1 MIDPST
7 GMLVPD
13 RAAPRRTRPL
23 WLRAGMVTA
32 SFVALLYVIEAIDV
46 ASGLRL
52 DNAGIEPRDVDGL
65 KGIAFA
71 PLLHHGWDHLFAN
84 TGPIL
89 VLGFVVM
96 MSGIGRGLAATAI
109 IWIVGGF
116 GTWLTGGA
124 LSIHVGASGLVFGWL
139 AYLIVR
145 GVFTRSLLQLLLGVL
160 VLLVYGSVLWGVL
173 PGQEGISW
181 QGHLF
186 GAVAGVLAAWIL
198 ASDVRRARRSGTAAV
213 LSPR

>member
-1 MIDPST
+1 
-7 GMLVPD
+7 MLVPE
-13 RAAPRRTRPL
+13 RAAQNSTRPL
-23 WLRAGMVTA
+23 WLRAGLLTA
-32 SFVALLYVIEAIDV
+32 SFVALLYVIEAVDV
-46 ASGLRL
+46 ATGLRL
-52 DNAGIEPRDVDGL
+52 DNAGIEPREVDGL
-65 KGIAFA
+65 RGIAFA

-96 MSGIGRGLAATAI
+96 MSGIGRGLAATAV

-186 GAVAGVLAAWIL
+186 GAVGGVIAAWVL
-198 ASDVRRARRSGTAAV
+198 ASDVRRARRTGDSATLA
-213 LSPR
+213 PR